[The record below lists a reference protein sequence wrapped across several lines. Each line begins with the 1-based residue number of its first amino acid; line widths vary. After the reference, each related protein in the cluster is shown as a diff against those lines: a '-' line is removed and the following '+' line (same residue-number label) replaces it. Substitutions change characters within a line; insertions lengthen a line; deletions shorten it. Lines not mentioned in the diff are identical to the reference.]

1 MPCSSP
7 RLVGR
12 VTFSRESSGEK
23 SSAAGERSSGRI
35 GTGGRATTRA
45 VAARTPDLRAETMGP
60 DGSRCWECWRSRLIA
75 LLRKAMETGWPA
87 GIGPWL
93 SSRRRGDGTCGRS
106 ADPKQGRS
114 RRQPRPDRRAKAAC
128 ITNELGK
135 SGGAGETG
143 GSGRSS
149 GDEGDMITLSEQRA
163 RGPRWLLERARG
175 GLVENASRVTQ
186 EGVLATKTT
195 SNRDVL
201 RACGSGALPW
211 RPRGKGVVDSD
222 TSA

>member
-1 MPCSSP
+1 M
-7 RLVGR
+7 GR
-12 VTFSRESSGEK
+12 VTFSRESSGQK

-60 DGSRCWECWRSRLIA
+60 DGSRCWECWRSRLTA

-114 RRQPRPDRRAKAAC
+114 RRQPRPDRRAKATC

-149 GDEGDMITLSEQRA
+149 GDEGDTITLSEQRA

-186 EGVLATKTT
+186 GGALATKTT
-195 SNRDVL
+195 SNRDATEGM
-201 RACGSGALPW
+201 RIW
-211 RPRGKGVVDSD
+211 RFTLGTSGKGVVDSD